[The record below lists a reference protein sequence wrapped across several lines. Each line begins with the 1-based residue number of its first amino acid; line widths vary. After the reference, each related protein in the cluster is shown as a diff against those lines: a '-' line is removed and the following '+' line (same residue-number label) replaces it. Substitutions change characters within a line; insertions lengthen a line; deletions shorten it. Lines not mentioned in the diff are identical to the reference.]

1 MFSKLLLE
9 DKGEKQEGRGTHERK
24 CIHYAVGTFFVGFA
38 GCAADEQMQEP
49 EFEMK
54 EVDGVT
60 EIVETSDPLV
70 GIIQSSKS
78 PETKAVLMD
87 FFGPAYGEGGMREKA
102 FQFDPKE
109 FSPSSYD
116 QDLLDEVKKLSQMEG
131 KEFEKEFDILARERT
146 VAVAE
151 KALNN
156 TDITLYPEFVDNYI
170 VKYAPQYADELQKQ
184 TDEKWKRQVPLMIE
198 ALKDAPDSI
207 VYQENFIRDYA
218 DRYAPQYSEMLREG
232 YKAESL

>member
-1 MFSKLLLE
+1 
-9 DKGEKQEGRGTHERK
+9 
-24 CIHYAVGTFFVGFA
+24 
-38 GCAADEQMQEP
+38 MQEP

>member
-1 MFSKLLLE
+1 MKGKRMKGSLFIVLLVIFALASTGCVV
-9 DKGEKQEGRGTHERK
+9 GEPIEEP
-24 CIHYAVGTFFVGFA
+24 GF
-38 GCAADEQMQEP
+38 ETN
-49 EFEMK
+49 K
-54 EVDGVT
+54 VDGVT
-60 EIVETSDPLV
+60 AIEQTSSPLAD
-70 GIIQSSKS
+70 IIQSSKS
-78 PETKAVLMD
+78 PETKAALMD
-87 FFGPAYGEGGMREKA
+87 FFGPAYGEGGMGEQP
-102 FQFDPKE
+102 FEFDSKV

-116 QDLLDEVKKLSQMEG
+116 QELLAEVKKLSQMEG
-131 KEFEKEFDILARERT
+131 KQFEKAFDTFAKERT

-156 TDITLYPEFVDNYI
+156 PDITLYPHFLDKYI
-170 VKYAPQYADELQKQ
+170 VKYAPQYAEALQKQ
-184 TDEKWKRQVPLMIE
+184 TDEKWKKQVPVMIE